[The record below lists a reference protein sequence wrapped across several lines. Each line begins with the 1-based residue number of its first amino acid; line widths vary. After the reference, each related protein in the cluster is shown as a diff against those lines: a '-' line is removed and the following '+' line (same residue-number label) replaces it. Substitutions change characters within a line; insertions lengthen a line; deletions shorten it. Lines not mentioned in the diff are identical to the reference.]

1 MDYKSII
8 ESKYNRNNW
17 MQLLSDIF
25 GNRAEFWQAQAMI
38 RDLDHTVAQWAVQL
52 GKITLQDSNI
62 IAVYEVE
69 LAGSVQLERNR
80 AAIRNLLCTHWRGQ
94 GCAGAF
100 MFCQRKEESVLR
112 FSYVSEAWTF
122 KEDGSYVKEAT
133 EPRRYTYYL
142 GEGHRSRTA
151 IDQFSK
157 LKNSDF
163 TLKAL
168 TKAFSVEAIS
178 DMFFDGYKKQYED
191 IILYITGKKMV
202 KVGGKWEEKQ
212 MGEPCAE
219 IMSEFARFEN
229 PEKSVRDY
237 VKRLMGRLVFIQFL
251 QKKGWMGVPA
261 GDSWLGGDKEFLQH
275 LFINT
280 PYKDTFVDDVLEPLF
295 NDLNTRRGEDL
306 VSSEKVG
313 TNIKVPYLNGGL
325 FERSAEDDTT
335 FPLPARYMQSLI
347 VDFFAAYNFT
357 IDENDPNDA
366 EVGVD
371 AEMLGRI
378 FENLLEDN
386 KDKGAFYT
394 PKEIVQYM
402 CRESLIA
409 YLQTETGIEEVR
421 LRKFVTEHD
430 IKDCIA
436 MNERQPLT
444 KALHE
449 VKICDPAIGSG
460 AFPMGLL
467 NELVAC
473 RAALGEDLR
482 LGRAKIK
489 RDIIQNNIYG
499 VDIER
504 GAVDIAR
511 LRFWL
516 SLIVDEDNPE
526 ALPNMDFKIVQG
538 NSLITTFNGKYL
550 DLSGENTSPRQK
562 NIIEALVKKLNQA
575 QKEYFRA
582 IGEVKLL
589 KGIEIKS
596 LLLDIVASQFGH
608 ELRSLAQ
615 SQDNS
620 GFIFGDASAM
630 TTKDIAEKA
639 NLSADMQEILN
650 AGRTL
655 RAKLND
661 ETIPVAERA
670 KLELN
675 FFDWKIMF
683 ADVFEGKGGFDIVIG
698 NPPYIKI
705 QNIDSDQAD
714 IIKGIYSTCRGKF
727 DMYVP
732 FVENAFRIMHTK
744 GICTYIH
751 PHRLLNV
758 GYASDLRNL
767 ISNIRG
773 LSKII
778 HFGVSQVFDATTY
791 SGIFFYQRNSNY
803 VLFSKLN
810 IDDTTLKNIIFHK
823 FRWNSLGDVW
833 DFSSEG
839 ENTILS
845 KINKC
850 SIKLLDIFEGIYQG
864 LITLGDDIF
873 MMNGQIKND
882 LFYGYSK
889 ELNEE
894 VILEANIMK
903 PVLKG
908 ENIRRYK
915 SPINSLYVIYPH
927 YINSKG
933 KTKPIEEADLL
944 SQYPLTYRYL
954 LLFKDRLHTKKVK
967 YKTNPKYWYSLHRA
981 REIKLFSS
989 QKILTP
995 QLQNNCH
1002 FTIDKNNMYPDA
1014 GGYMLIM
1021 KNEFRQ
1027 KEYYYLGIL
1036 NSRLFYYF
1044 IKSTS
1049 TAFNNDYYY
1058 FKTAYIEPFSFPKE
1072 NSFYMDKV
1080 ISYVTTIYDKTEKS
1094 CTDTPFEERQID
1106 NIVYVLY
1113 DLTYDEVKIVE
1124 PDFPMTEAEYNE
1136 FKQQHQDK

>member
-8 ESKYNRNNW
+8 ESKYNRNSW

-25 GNRAEFWQAQAMI
+25 GNRAEFWQAQVMI

-52 GKITLQDSNI
+52 GKITLQDGNI

-80 AAIRNLLCTHWRGQ
+80 AAIRNLLCIHWRNQ

-100 MFCQRKEESVLR
+100 MFCQRKNESALR

-151 IDQFSK
+151 IDQFTK

-313 TNIKVPYLNGGL
+313 VNIKVPYLNGGL

-409 YLQTETGIEEVR
+409 YLQTETGIEEAR

-473 RAALGEDLR
+473 RAALGEDMR

-562 NIIEALVKKLNQA
+562 NVIEALVKKLNQA

-608 ELRSLAQ
+608 ELRSLAA

-639 NLSADMQEILN
+639 NLTADMQEILN
-650 AGRTL
+650 AGKTL

-661 ETIPVAERA
+661 ENIPVAERA

-698 NPPYIKI
+698 NPPYVNLNKI
-705 QNIDSDQAD
+705 QQYHELLENPYKEIHTGYNDLMYYFIYLGVQLLTE
-714 IIKGIYSTCRGKF
+714 KG
-727 DMYVP
+727 
-732 FVENAFRIMHTK
+732 
-744 GICTYIH
+744 
-751 PHRLLNV
+751 LL
-758 GYASDLRNL
+758 SM
-767 ISNIRG
+767 I
-773 LSKII
+773 
-778 HFGVSQVFDATTY
+778 T
-791 SGIFFYQRNSNY
+791 SNY
-803 VLFSKLN
+803 FLGNEYAKKLRLFLNDKIETVVNFKEAKVFQSANIHTCISFIKRKERKKEVVFYENKSSIYKGVNIFQDFSILNIERSKLRESW
-810 IDDTTLKNIIFHK
+810 IIA
-823 FRWNSLGDVW
+823 N
-833 DFSSEG
+833 DFSSRLIEKINSQSVMLG
-839 ENTILS
+839 TIANIEQGSKSGKNKIFTITGDFVKEHRLEKDLIRHNLKNSDIQRYTIIDRGFYLIYTDKSTKIEEYPNILS
-845 KINKC
+845 YLSEHKKDLSARNEV
-850 SIKLLDIFEGIYQG
+850 SQG
-864 LITLGDDIF
+864 LYEWYRFDRPRNKNVFDSFEKLVVPYRAEHNRFAYDDKQFFNDGGDIRAIILRQ
-873 MMNGQIKND
+873 NSGYKIKF
-882 LFYGYSK
+882 L
-889 ELNEE
+889 
-894 VILEANIMK
+894 
-903 PVLKG
+903 
-908 ENIRRYK
+908 
-915 SPINSLYVIYPH
+915 
-927 YINSKG
+927 
-933 KTKPIEEADLL
+933 
-944 SQYPLTYRYL
+944 
-954 LLFKDRLHTKKVK
+954 
-967 YKTNPKYWYSLHRA
+967 
-981 REIKLFSS
+981 
-989 QKILTP
+989 
-995 QLQNNCH
+995 
-1002 FTIDKNNMYPDA
+1002 
-1014 GGYMLIM
+1014 
-1021 KNEFRQ
+1021 
-1027 KEYYYLGIL
+1027 LGIL
-1036 NSRLFYYF
+1036 NSKLLDWHFGFIGKVKGKVREYF
-1044 IKSTS
+1044 NKPLEIVPVIKIAEIRQLQIENLVDAIIISKTNNPKIDTS
-1049 TAFNNDYYY
+1049 
-1058 FKTAYIEPFSFPKE
+1058 
-1072 NSFYMDKV
+1072 
-1080 ISYVTTIYDKTEKS
+1080 EK
-1094 CTDTPFEERQID
+1094 ERQID
-1106 NIVYVLY
+1106 NLVYVLY
-1113 DLTYDEVKIVE
+1113 DLTYDEVKVVE

>member
-17 MQLLSDIF
+17 MQLLTDIF

-52 GKITLQDSNI
+52 GKITLQDGNI

-409 YLQTETGIEEVR
+409 YLQTETGIEEAR

-436 MNERQPLT
+436 INERQPLT

-562 NIIEALVKKLNQA
+562 NAIEALVKKLNQA

-620 GFIFGDASAM
+620 GFLFGDASAM

-698 NPPYIKI
+698 NPPYISAPAQI
-705 QNIDSDQAD
+705 ANEVLAAQREN
-714 IIKGIYSTCRGKF
+714 IIKSKKF
-727 DMYVP
+727 
-732 FVENAFRIMHTK
+732 
-744 GICTYIH
+744 
-751 PHRLLNV
+751 
-758 GYASDLRNL
+758 
-767 ISNIRG
+767 
-773 LSKII
+773 
-778 HFGVSQVFDATTY
+778 
-791 SGIFFYQRNSNY
+791 
-803 VLFSKLN
+803 
-810 IDDTTLKNIIFHK
+810 
-823 FRWNSLGDVW
+823 
-833 DFSSEG
+833 
-839 ENTILS
+839 
-845 KINKC
+845 
-850 SIKLLDIFEGIYQG
+850 
-864 LITLGDDIF
+864 
-873 MMNGQIKND
+873 
-882 LFYGYSK
+882 
-889 ELNEE
+889 
-894 VILEANIMK
+894 
-903 PVLKG
+903 
-908 ENIRRYK
+908 
-915 SPINSLYVIYPH
+915 NSLYQKWDL
-927 YINSKG
+927 YI
-933 KTKPIEEADLL
+933 PFIEHGIQL
-944 SQYPLTYRYL
+944 SSPGGIITMIVPYPLTNQTYGKLLREMILRDYTLLELCDLNGTKIFENATVSNCIPFIRNAKSEASLTAISHIDDNKVIVRMFNKSIDELVPDKKTAVWNVGKEKRIANRHFDVHVLGDYCYISVGMVINADEKTAKGAFKKEDLISLVEDEFHCRKYIEAKDIEMYNVKRVRYL
-954 LLFKDRLHTKKVK
+954 EYNTERCPGQLRRPTFRELYEYPRLVM
-967 YKTNPKYWYSLHRA
+967 
-981 REIKLFSS
+981 
-989 QKILTP
+989 
-995 QLQNNCH
+995 NCLGTINC
-1002 FTIDKNNMYPDA
+1002 TIDSSDNYLHNHSIYCAIPWHSLSSVENKS
-1014 GGYMLIM
+1014 ISSSIKKFSTM
-1021 KNEFRQ
+1021 KR
-1027 KEYYYLGIL
+1027 KEMEQLSKTVDLKYLLGIM
-1036 NSRLFYYF
+1036 NSKYADVLLTNLRAGDYHIYPEHIRNIPIAPAVQSQQDTIINLVNRVLSLK
-1044 IKSTS
+1044 KSNFQVDT
-1049 TAFNNDYYY
+1049 TA
-1058 FKTAYIEPFSFPKE
+1058 
-1072 NSFYMDKV
+1072 
-1080 ISYVTTIYDKTEKS
+1080 
-1094 CTDTPFEERQID
+1094 EERQID
-1106 NIVYVLY
+1106 NLVYVLY
-1113 DLTYDEVKIVE
+1113 DLTYDEVKVVE
-1124 PDFPMTEAEYNE
+1124 PEFPMTEAEYNE
-1136 FKQQHQDK
+1136 FKQQHQEK